1 MAIVLTDLDDAIEYI
16 NTLYN
21 SSSTP
26 PTSGEED
33 YMVWTALINIA
44 VNTWEHDNGILWGE
58 LFVKLE
64 SGQGGD
70 VTTSADDFSY
80 AVPTLFSFPASGY
93 VWLGTGSAKTPYK
106 VIKANEVQ
114 LHENDLGHWCYFLMD
129 GTPTLEFNPNL
140 TIAGGQTINYNY
152 YKKATKLT
160 TGSSTFEMKDP
171 MYAVYFVLAEL
182 KRDEGNSSEVQMAS
196 QKLQGMEDKNEMP
209 AWYQEDQLRDQQT
222 SGFGV

>member
-1 MAIVLTDLDDAIEYI
+1 MSTIITDLDDLIDYV

-21 SSSTP
+21 FSSTS

-33 YMVWTALINIA
+33 YTVWTALANIA
-44 VNTWEHDNGILWGE
+44 VNTWEHDSGILWNE

-64 SGQGGD
+64 TGQGGD
-70 VTTSADDFSY
+70 ITTAADDTSY

-93 VWLGTGSAKTPYK
+93 VWLGTGTAKTPYK
-106 VIKANEVQ
+106 VIKATDVQ
-114 LHENDLGHWCYFLMD
+114 LFENDLDNWCYFLMD

-140 TIAGGQTINYNY
+140 TIAADQTINYNY

-160 TGSSTFEMKDP
+160 TGASAFEMKDP

-182 KRDEGNSSEVQMAS
+182 KKEEGNTTELQMAS
-196 QKLQGMEDKNEMP
+196 EKLKGMEDKNEMP
-209 AWYQEDQLRDQQT
+209 TWYQSDQLIEKT
-222 SGFGV
+222 GTGFGY